1 MPQEIRGNSKHW
13 RRRDYRAD
21 NLNPSLTLSPQN
33 GGMNS
38 GSNVATLRRVRQ
50 KWTRAGAYGLKPR
63 RMRRR
68 WWRGRWSKL
77 SPIMI
82 MLPLAAFT
90 AVLVWPSEETVD
102 APRVPSDLWEA
113 SEAEWRER
121 IWPTSPEQLDAE
133 QPSFASGGLADG
145 AGAPRVAGFT
155 QASARFSICGGGA
168 RVNCVVD
175 GDTFWYAGEKIR
187 VADINTAEVSEPA
200 CAREAAL
207 GRAATARLQALL
219 NAGAFTLEPVDRD
232 RDRYGRQIRTV
243 TRGGESL
250 GAVLVR
256 EGLAEEWRGRRGS
269 WC

>member
-1 MPQEIRGNSKHW
+1 MS
-13 RRRDYRAD
+13 
-21 NLNPSLTLSPQN
+21 
-33 GGMNS
+33 S
-38 GSNVATLRRVRQ
+38 GSNVATLRRARQ
-50 KWTRAGAYGLKPR
+50 KWTRAGDYGVKTR
-63 RMRRR
+63 RMRRW
-68 WWRGRWSKL
+68 WWRWPRL
-77 SPIMI
+77 SPILV

-102 APRVPSDLWEA
+102 APQVPAALWEA
-113 SEAEWRER
+113 SEEELRER

-133 QPSFASGGLADG
+133 QPSFASGSPADA

-187 VADINTAEVSEPA
+187 VADINTPEVSEPQ

-207 GRAATARLQALL
+207 GRAATARMQALL
-219 NAGAFTLEPVDRD
+219 NAGAFTLEASGRD
-232 RDRYGRQIRTV
+232 LDQYGRLLRVV

-250 GAVLVR
+250 GEVLVR
-256 EGLAEEWRGRRGS
+256 EGLAEEWRGRRGR

>member
-1 MPQEIRGNSKHW
+1 MS
-13 RRRDYRAD
+13 
-21 NLNPSLTLSPQN
+21 
-33 GGMNS
+33 S
-38 GSNVATLRRVRQ
+38 GSNVAALRRVRQ
-50 KWTRAGAYGLKPR
+50 KSARAGDYGVKPR
-63 RMRRR
+63 RMHRR
-68 WWRGRWSKL
+68 WWRGRWPKL
-77 SPIMI
+77 SPIMV

-102 APRVPSDLWEA
+102 APRAPSNLWEA
-113 SEAEWRER
+113 SEEDLRER
-121 IWPTSPEQLDAE
+121 IWPTSPEDLDAV
-133 QPSFASGGLADG
+133 QPSFASGSLADG

-155 QASARFSICGGGA
+155 QASARFTICGGGT

-187 VADINTAEVSEPA
+187 VADINTPEVSEPA

-207 GRAATARLQALL
+207 GRAATARLQGLL
-219 NAGAFTLEPVDRD
+219 NASAFTLEASGRD
-232 RDRYGRQIRTV
+232 LDQYGRLLRVV

-250 GAVLVR
+250 GEVLVR